1 MDLSKLD
8 VTVTSGNVFTGED
21 SAKLALLIYRRF
33 GDNSAW
39 RAWLR
44 LMENNCGR
52 AQYMKLVRAGEIL
65 ENLDELKYA
74 DLTGYDS
81 SITYI
86 DLVETQ
92 ELLKELDNL

>member
-39 RAWLR
+39 RSGAGPR
-44 LMENNCGR
+44 MCGD
-52 AQYMKLVRAGEIL
+52 EIL
-65 ENLDELKYA
+65 A
-74 DLTGYDS
+74 R
-81 SITYI
+81 
-86 DLVETQ
+86 
-92 ELLKELDNL
+92 